1 MRFLRSTLLTL
12 AVALAASSAEAS
24 LQIVPGG
31 SWTTSNG
38 THLQAHGPGVVF
50 EGGTYYLI
58 GEDKTQGTAFQNINC
73 YSSRDLVQWTYE
85 GALLSRT
92 SSGDLGPNRVVERP
106 KVMRNPRTGK
116 YVLFLH
122 IDSSDYGEAEVG
134 IAVGDSVCGRY
145 EYRGSFR
152 PLGRQSRDMGVFLD
166 PDTQV
171 GYLLTEDREN
181 GLRILR
187 LSDDFLQVEADV
199 FLWRLSGG
207 DRVESP
213 ALVKTGGRYY
223 MLGSRLT
230 GWDPNDNVYT
240 TSTRLDGG
248 WSAWRGFA
256 RAGSRTYDS
265 QTSFVLPVVGNGGRA
280 FFVYLGDRWVR
291 TNLAA
296 STYVWLPLDISG
308 ETVSMSDYVSWVPDV
323 AAGSWTGPPAE
334 TQYEGEAAAYGG
346 AARDVSC
353 GGCSGGRAAGYLGGP
368 DGGSVTFRG
377 VRSDVTGRTTIRVKY
392 LNGDSAPRYA
402 AVRVNGGAPQT
413 LAFVQATG
421 NPSSSVLHADLR
433 AGGDNTIVIE
443 GLGDGSWGPDV
454 DRLMVPRS

>member
-1 MRFLRSTLLTL
+1 MRFLRRTLLTL
-12 AVALAASSAEAS
+12 TAALAASSAEAS

-38 THLQAHGPGVVF
+38 THLQAHGPGVVV
-50 EGGTYYLI
+50 EDGTYYLI

-106 KVMRNPRTGK
+106 KVLRNPRTGK

-122 IDSSDYGEAEVG
+122 IDSSDYGEAKVG

-145 EYRGSFR
+145 EYRGSSR

-171 GYLLTEDREN
+171 GYLLSEDRES
-181 GLRILR
+181 GLRIMR

-199 FLWRLSGG
+199 YSWRLSGG

-256 RAGSRTYDS
+256 RSGSRTYDS
-265 QTSFVLPVVGNGGRA
+265 QTSFVLPVVGSGGRS

-291 TNLAA
+291 DNLAA
-296 STYVWLPLDISG
+296 STYVWLPLAISG
-308 ETVSMSDYVSWVPDV
+308 ETVSMTDYVSWVPDV
-323 AAGSWTGPPAE
+323 AAGSWAGPPAE
-334 TQYEGEAAAYGG
+334 TQYEGESTAYSGG
-346 AARDVSC
+346 AREVSC

-377 VRSDVTGRTTIRVKY
+377 VRSDVTGRTTVRVKY

-402 AVRVNGGAPQT
+402 AVRVNGGPRQT

-421 NPSSSVLHADLR
+421 NPGSGVLHADLR
-433 AGGDNTIVIE
+433 AGSDNTIVIE